1 MAATITV
8 THGGGKRV
16 DATFGEFTVRTD
28 QPRDEGGEGSAPE
41 PFMYFLSSL
50 ATCAGIYVVGF
61 CQARDIPTEGIT
73 LVQDHTFDEKTGKL
87 LGVRI
92 RIEVP
97 GSFPEKYHKALARVA
112 GLCTVKRVMEN
123 PPPFEIETRVTS

>member
-50 ATCAGIYVVGF
+50 VTCAGIYVVGF

-73 LVQDHTFDEKTGKL
+73 LVQDHAFDEKTGKL
-87 LGVRI
+87 LGVRMEI
-92 RIEVP
+92 QVP
-97 GSFPEKYHKALARVA
+97 ASFPEKYRKALERVA
-112 GLCTVKRVMEN
+112 GLCAVKRVIEN
-123 PPPFEIETRVTS
+123 PPPFEIETGVTS